1 MVNIKVENNTAESK
15 VKGPA
20 LTVGFEMSKVA
31 ELVVKKDKQFA
42 EDIIF
47 GLCQVLSKKEID
59 ELVET
64 VFTSKE
70 EFNKRK
76 KDVDSGYEALL
87 NLLKSLGDK

>member
-47 GLCQVLSKKEID
+47 GLCQVLSKKKLMNSLKQSSQARKNLTKEKKM
-59 ELVET
+59 LT
-64 VFTSKE
+64 VVMKHCLTF
-70 EFNKRK
+70 
-76 KDVDSGYEALL
+76 
-87 NLLKSLGDK
+87 